1 MVIGD
6 GHIEIS
12 YLPVNMKPLHRL
24 TKRNHEKERDSIF
37 SMKRT
42 QADEDR
48 KRKKEEVLEVGGMV
62 EVEDALARF
71 TKGTRGELLRQGAL
85 NNNEE

>member
-1 MVIGD
+1 
-6 GHIEIS
+6 
-12 YLPVNMKPLHRL
+12 
-24 TKRNHEKERDSIF
+24 
-37 SMKRT
+37 MKRT